1 MDSCVYNTNYQ
12 YKYVYSIEF
21 LRGEIFSTLLKTRFL
36 HVSGEVS
43 ENCGVSP
50 TDGTFSTTNVSSTTF
65 DMVKTTAVRNETL
78 TSDTTYPS
86 DDTSEMNY
94 DTTEDLKDN
103 NVQGISI
110 LIFL

>member
-1 MDSCVYNTNYQ
+1 
-12 YKYVYSIEF
+12 
-21 LRGEIFSTLLKTRFL
+21 
-36 HVSGEVS
+36 
-43 ENCGVSP
+43 
-50 TDGTFSTTNVSSTTF
+50 
-65 DMVKTTAVRNETL
+65 MVKTTAVRNETL

-110 LIFL
+110 LIFLKKLS